1 MNRRK
6 NNNLKCFKLNVII
19 LVGLESYQKETDG
32 RGGRIGKDCL
42 TRKKEKIY
50 DGSGGRE
57 LIKQR
62 FVA

>member
-19 LVGLESYQKETDG
+19 PVGLESYQKKTDG

-42 TRKKEKIY
+42 TRKKEKY
-50 DGSGGRE
+50 MTE
-57 LIKQR
+57 
-62 FVA
+62 VVVEN

>member
-19 LVGLESYQKETDG
+19 LVGLESYQKETEG
-32 RGGRIGKDCL
+32 RGGRIGKKCP
-42 TRKKEKIY
+42 TRRKMY